1 MRLVADVGLALL
13 PVLVVETLTGLIL
26 FLFAHG
32 LTPKESAW
40 AGYVFNLLASANL
53 LVIQDISFQTDVH
66 VWVGYLTTWAILL
79 KAWASWPTLTGWW
92 PRRFSRLRRLVE
104 KAAASSVL
112 LLGPASYLSGIAL
125 ELRLLPREERT
136 MRDLHLWVSAL
147 LILALAWHLVRFFP
161 EGIRV
166 FAVQIRRWPRP
177 ARSSPRAADG

>member
-1 MRLVADVGLALL
+1 MRLVADVGLVLL
-13 PVLVVETLTGLIL
+13 PVLVIETLTGLVL

-40 AGYVFNLLASANL
+40 AGYVFSLLASANL

-92 PRRFSRLRRLVE
+92 PRRFSRIRRVVE
-104 KAAASSVL
+104 KAIASSIL
-112 LLGPASYLSGIAL
+112 ILAPASYLSGVAL
-125 ELRLLPREERT
+125 ALRLLPREERAL
-136 MRDLHLWVSAL
+136 RDLHLWVSAL
-147 LILALAWHLVRFFP
+147 LILPLAWHLVRFFP

-166 FAVQIRRWPRP
+166 LRVQCRRATLTTGGPWK
-177 ARSSPRAADG
+177 G